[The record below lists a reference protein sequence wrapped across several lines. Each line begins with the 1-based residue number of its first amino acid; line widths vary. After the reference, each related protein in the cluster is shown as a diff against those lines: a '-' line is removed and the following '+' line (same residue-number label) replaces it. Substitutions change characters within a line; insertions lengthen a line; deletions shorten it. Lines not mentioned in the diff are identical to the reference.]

1 MFKLHRVDSL
11 DEPALAPYR
20 TMRRPVEHAHAG
32 IFVAEGEKVVRRLL
46 QRHELEVVS
55 VLLPD
60 SWVERLTPLLQARP
74 ETLPVYVAEK
84 KVLEALTGFS
94 MYQGVLA
101 VGRIPPQPSLEEL
114 LAGSRRPVLL
124 VAADGLNNAE
134 NIGALVR
141 NCAALGAHGLLVGE
155 TCSTPW
161 MRRSVRSSMG
171 TVFDLPV
178 VETAS
183 LVLTLRGLRNQ
194 GVTVLGAHPHTDG
207 CSLAQADLTGNV
219 CLVMGSEGTG
229 LGPEVLQACNRLV
242 AVPMQRGVDSLNV
255 TSASAV
261 FLYEAQRQR
270 GRG

>member
-1 MFKLHRVDSL
+1 
-11 DEPALAPYR
+11 
-20 TMRRPVEHAHAG
+20 
-32 IFVAEGEKVVRRLL
+32 
-46 QRHELEVVS
+46 
-55 VLLPD
+55 
-60 SWVERLTPLLQARP
+60 LT
-74 ETLPVYVAEK
+74 
-84 KVLEALTGFS
+84 
-94 MYQGVLA
+94 
-101 VGRIPPQPSLEEL
+101 LEEL

-141 NCAALGAHGLLVGE
+141 NCAALGATGLLAGE

-171 TVFDLPV
+171 TVFDLPI

-194 GVTVLGAHPHTDG
+194 GVRIIGAHPHTNG
-207 CSLAQADLTGNV
+207 CLLAEADLSGDV

-229 LGPEVLQACNRLV
+229 LGPEVLETCDQLV
-242 AVPMQRGVDSLNV
+242 AVPMHRSVDSLNV

-270 GRG
+270 GQG

>member
-1 MFKLHRVDSL
+1 MFELHRVESL
-11 DEPALAPYR
+11 DDPALAPYR

-46 QRHELEVVS
+46 ERHELEVIS
-55 VLLPD
+55 VLLPPN
-60 SWVERLTPLLQARP
+60 WVQTYTPLLEARP
-74 ETLPVYVAEK
+74 ETLPVFVADK
-84 KVLEALTGFS
+84 KVLESLTGFS

-101 VGRIPPQPSLEEL
+101 VGRIARQCSLEDL
-114 LAGSRRPVLL
+114 MTGSGRPVLL
-124 VAADGLNNAE
+124 VAADGLTNAE

-141 NCAALGAHGLLVGE
+141 NCAALGATGLLVGE

-161 MRRSVRSSMG
+161 LRRSVRASMG
-171 TVFDLPV
+171 TVFDLPI

-194 GVTVLGAHPHTDG
+194 GVSVLGAHPHTG
-207 CSLAQADLTGNV
+207 GASLARADLTRDV

-229 LGPEVLQACNRLV
+229 LGPEVLGACDQLV